1 MSNAELLQ
9 RLARDGP
16 PRVTVLTYE
25 GAYHGFD
32 GSAPLRLRSDV
43 PNGVHPGQG
52 VHVGGQ
58 PAARA
63 ASQAALVQ
71 ALQAAF
77 AKP

>member
-1 MSNAELLQ
+1 
-9 RLARDGP
+9 
-16 PRVTVLTYE
+16 
-25 GAYHGFD
+25 
-32 GSAPLRLRSDV
+32 V